1 MKHCLGANWTRVA
14 GTLKG
19 EVRHTLMSWGFLH
32 EDGWFDILWRLCGD
46 WNHWSSNSSTG
57 EADANLKSCKRR
69 RSSADCASMSMLR
82 MTPFA
87 NAFLLP
93 NWNPFSPARFAVSR
107 DSGVNAVGSRPCATS
122 TREHNDR
129 TFVTSPRCLPH
140 VPMKRN
146 LALESLTVNNL
157 GLCFVVQLCLA
168 FGLAGLLWPEKFMP
182 LFETLMFP
190 WAASCRG
197 IRANG
202 IAAIGLS
209 ILLLVTRLSGH
220 R

>member
-1 MKHCLGANWTRVA
+1 
-14 GTLKG
+14 
-19 EVRHTLMSWGFLH
+19 
-32 EDGWFDILWRLCGD
+32 
-46 WNHWSSNSSTG
+46 
-57 EADANLKSCKRR
+57 
-69 RSSADCASMSMLR
+69 
-82 MTPFA
+82 
-87 NAFLLP
+87 
-93 NWNPFSPARFAVSR
+93 
-107 DSGVNAVGSRPCATS
+107 
-122 TREHNDR
+122 
-129 TFVTSPRCLPH
+129 
-140 VPMKRN
+140 MKRN